1 MKPHDSSNARLTDHL
16 KALLLGGA
24 IALGITTQTSEAAQV
39 EPPRT
44 GDSLDARIQKVR
56 AQTRDQNA
64 NFLVGSGSPSQ
75 DADLM
80 WWRNAWGNG
89 GWHNWHNGW
98 RNGGGW
104 GNFHNW

>member
-1 MKPHDSSNARLTDHL
+1 MNKNLPKAKLTDHL

-24 IALGITTQTSEAAQV
+24 IAAAASQSANAANVPAKPSKEKSLEARLDEVRQQINNQQADTNFKVGNGSQADAQ
-39 EPPRT
+39 
-44 GDSLDARIQKVR
+44 
-56 AQTRDQNA
+56 
-64 NFLVGSGSPSQ
+64 
-75 DADLM
+75 LM

-98 RNGGGW
+98 RNGGW